1 MAMVNR
7 TASAV
12 LLVWLS
18 AVSLATAQSA
28 DPPPST
34 PAREQEP
41 VQVAPESPHRGF
53 ASTLVHQLGT
63 DLKRIPRRNSLYWLA
78 GGTALA
84 LAVHP
89 ADDEINERLAGS
101 DFADAF
107 FAPGKVLGSSPFV
120 LSAAAA
126 TYIWGRT
133 KSQPR
138 VRHLGMD
145 LIESTILA
153 EGLTQLIKV
162 AVRRDRPI
170 HPDGSS
176 NPGYSFPSGHA
187 TVTFAAATVLQQ
199 HLGWKAAV
207 PTYLVAS
214 YVAMS
219 RLHDNRHFASD
230 VAFGAADGIIIGRAV
245 TWHGRH
251 FYAMPTMV
259 PGGGALMVS
268 LAQ

>member
-1 MAMVNR
+1 MVNR
-7 TASAV
+7 AAGALLALMWTVPYVSAQ
-12 LLVWLS
+12 
-18 AVSLATAQSA
+18 TT
-28 DPPPST
+28 DPPT
-34 PAREQEP
+34 QTQEP
-41 VQVAPESPHRGF
+41 VRIAEASPQRSF
-53 ASTLVHQLGT
+53 LSSLFHQLGN
-63 DLKRIPRRNSLYWLA
+63 DLKHIPRRNSLYWLA

-89 ADDEINERLAGS
+89 ADDNINARLTGS
-101 DFADAF
+101 DVADALF
-107 FAPGKVLGSSPFV
+107 IPGKVLGSSPFV
-120 LSAAAA
+120 LSAATA
-126 TYIWGRT
+126 TYIVGRANA
-133 KSQPR
+133 QPR

-170 HPDGSS
+170 HPDGGR

-199 HLGWKAAV
+199 HLGWRAAV

-214 YVAMS
+214 YVAIS

-251 FYAMPTMV
+251 FYAMPTIV
-259 PGGGALMVS
+259 PGGAGLMVS
-268 LAQ
+268 LAN

>member
-1 MAMVNR
+1 MVNR
-7 TASAV
+7 TAGAV

-18 AVSLATAQSA
+18 AVPLATAQSA

-41 VQVAPESPHRGF
+41 VQVAPDSPHRGF

-138 VRHLGMD
+138 VRHLGW
-145 LIESTILA
+145 T
-153 EGLTQLIKV
+153 
-162 AVRRDRPI
+162 
-170 HPDGSS
+170 
-176 NPGYSFPSGHA
+176 
-187 TVTFAAATVLQQ
+187 
-199 HLGWKAAV
+199 
-207 PTYLVAS
+207 
-214 YVAMS
+214 
-219 RLHDNRHFASD
+219 
-230 VAFGAADGIIIGRAV
+230 
-245 TWHGRH
+245 
-251 FYAMPTMV
+251 
-259 PGGGALMVS
+259 
-268 LAQ
+268 